1 MVTEVPQSMKSV
13 MTPMDIDLAKSGLTA
28 RDIMARPISNS
39 ERAATKTP
47 GSTDG
52 YVIPYF
58 DMFGRPLA
66 HYRVRCLSDMGE
78 SLGSIDP
85 GIGIG
90 VGIGGTGKNVAK
102 YRQPV
107 ASSTHLYFPRGF
119 YKLTNPE
126 NNILKRRVIFI
137 TEGEKKA
144 ALACKLGL
152 PCVALGGVD
161 AWRNRVIQ
169 MPGDPQ
175 LAQRGSDAQGTKKLI
190 ARLDSGAETSE
201 ESYTSSLAVGMQDL
215 IDLVLQTDTTIIIVF
230 DSDVINGVK
239 PSVQRAAA
247 NLGFEFRFK
256 GVPFTNI
263 RQIILPFNEGH
274 SADDSDADADADAEF
289 DKLGLDDFLTAE
301 GGYESFVWLVNK
313 CLEKRSAF
321 PRHPSIMDYVGRRL
335 QKAKMSRKEAQQ
347 VALAIMTELDS
358 TGIRLRSEAEK
369 QMYYFDNNTKV
380 LMKAAFL
387 VGLKDEAHETPFG
400 SFLYRRFGVG
410 AADQKMLQ
418 WLSAQF
424 AGELPIEN
432 VIPERIF
439 AYPKRVAGQP
449 PADCVRYQINDG
461 QYVIVNSDGIEIVDN
476 GHDNVLFEKGYV
488 EPIQKNDLIREF
500 HARSREP
507 LYNWWDIAL
516 RDTRIKDHNY
526 TQQLHALLYYISP
539 WLFRWRGLQLPIE
552 MTLGESGSG
561 KSTLYSL
568 RQQIL
573 TGDPK
578 LRNSPADM
586 KDWVASVVN
595 AGGLHVIDNVQMTN
609 PQLRNLLS
617 DELCRLVTEPNPSIE
632 QRKYYTN
639 ADILRHPVR
648 VVFAITAIR
657 QPFQNADLMQRSV
670 VLELDKPA
678 QSEAVTYSM
687 DWVGDI
693 LDAPGGRTAWVAHH
707 LYVLHKFFQVVK
719 QEWNPNYIATHR
731 LVHFEQSLCLMAK
744 VFGMDSSWIPRFLV
758 GKTNVL
764 LTKTDWA
771 FEGLRA
777 FVEERQPLCMQQ
789 PYFFASDVVDWAQS
803 EPDFSECEILTS
815 SRRYGRWMEDHKSM
829 INQILNVQ
837 MVGKYGNKSRYRIF
851 PFTKAQKEFLQ
862 TSGTLTETISSVA
875 TDADG
880 NIIQSDTNVAQPD
893 SARPSL
899 RLEGRAHE
907 VLARIVKR

>member
-13 MTPMDIDLAKSGLTA
+13 LTPMDVDLAKSGLTA
-28 RDIMARPISNS
+28 RDIMARPVSNS
-39 ERAATKTP
+39 ERATTKTP

-58 DMFGRPLA
+58 DMFGKPLA

-78 SLGSIDP
+78 PLGSDQSLG
-85 GIGIG
+85 
-90 VGIGGTGKNVAK
+90 VGSGMSGKDAAK
-102 YRQPV
+102 YRQPI
-107 ASSTHLYFPRGF
+107 ASPTHLYFPRGF
-119 YKLTNPE
+119 YRLTNPD
-126 NNILKRRVIFI
+126 NNILKKRVIFI

-152 PCVALGGVD
+152 PCIGLGGVD

-169 MPGDPQ
+169 LPGEPQ
-175 LAQRGSDAQGTKKLI
+175 LAQRGSEAQGTKKLI
-190 ARLDSGAETSE
+190 ARLDSGVEASE
-201 ESYTSSLAVGMQDL
+201 ESYMSTLAVGMQDL
-215 IDLVLQTDTTIIIVF
+215 IDLILQTNATVIIVF

-239 PSVQRAAA
+239 PAVQRAAA
-247 NLGFEFRFK
+247 NLGFELRFK
-256 GVPFTNI
+256 GVAFTNI
-263 RQIILPFNEGH
+263 RQIILPFNEGR
-274 SADDSDADADADAEF
+274 DNDGDSDNDDDL
-289 DKLGLDDFLTAE
+289 DKLGLDDFLTAD
-301 GGYESFVWLVNK
+301 GGHESFIWLVNK

-358 TGIRLRSEAEK
+358 TGIRLRSDAEK
-369 QMYYFDNNTKV
+369 QMYYFDNASKV

-400 SFLYRRFGVG
+400 SFLYRKFGVG

-424 AGELPIEN
+424 AGELPIDN
-432 VIPERIF
+432 VVPERIF
-439 AYPKRVAGQP
+439 AYPRRIAGQP
-449 PADCVRYQINDG
+449 PTDCVRYQINDG
-461 QYVIVNSDGIEIVDN
+461 QYVIVNSEGIEIVDN
-476 GHDNVLFEKGYV
+476 GYDNVLFERGYV
-488 EPIQKNDLIREF
+488 DPIQKNDLIREF
-500 HARSREP
+500 HARAHEP

-516 RDTRIKDHNY
+516 RDTRVKDHNY

-539 WLFRWRGLQLPIE
+539 WLFRWRGMQLPIE

-561 KSTLYSL
+561 KSTLYAL

-573 TGDPK
+573 TGDSK

-639 ADILRHPVR
+639 ADVMRHAVR

-687 DWVGDI
+687 DWVGEI
-693 LDAPGGRTAWVAHH
+693 LEAPGGRTAWMAHH

-719 QEWNPNYIATHR
+719 RDWNPSYIATHR

-744 VFGMDSSWIPRFLV
+744 VFGMDPTWIPRFLV

-777 FVEERQPLCMQQ
+777 FVEERQPICLQQ
-789 PYFFASDVVDWAQS
+789 PYFFASDVVDWAQG
-803 EPDFSECEILTS
+803 EPEFSECEILGS

-837 MVGKYGNKSRYRIF
+837 LVGKYGNKFRYRMF

-862 TSGTLTETISSVA
+862 TSGTLSETIAADNTQAA
-875 TDADG
+875 TTPVTTQQTIG
-880 NIIQSDTNVAQPD
+880 
-893 SARPSL
+893 RPSL
-899 RLEGRAHE
+899 KLEGRATD
-907 VLARIVKR
+907 VLARITRRTSIL